1 MSDATEAEV
10 SSNETSWSPDA
21 QVLSSNETSSNETTP
36 FPPTTD
42 TSAPMNETLHDSFE
56 DGEPT
61 AVSPPVTDPP
71 VLQDPVYRIILSQQ
85 NYTIPHKC
93 YVAITTNSAD
103 DTKKHF
109 PVVWCDVSDC
119 SFRGVFHD
127 RWHVLLSPGH
137 SLNGILQFRTPVGL
151 NVTAEIQDGN
161 CDEFQ
166 QQSSGDVFTRGVAS
180 TIFFPE
186 ITEEEKLAGNI
197 EHEYCARLD
206 YLYDVDGTGNHA
218 RSVLDKRFPMVVTYL
233 YREEIDEETGQ
244 IIDEDLIDVELA
256 DENTT
261 EEERDLDLI
270 LGLSFLAG
278 AVFMMALI
286 AIVMGGSRKRKK
298 EKQRL
303 QQMMEEGGVDVEI
316 TPIVAPVREE
326 NEVI

>member
-1 MSDATEAEV
+1 
-10 SSNETSWSPDA
+10 
-21 QVLSSNETSSNETTP
+21 
-36 FPPTTD
+36 
-42 TSAPMNETLHDSFE
+42 MNETLHDSFE

-109 PVVWCDVSDC
+109 PVVWCD
-119 SFRGVFHD
+119 
-127 RWHVLLSPGH
+127 
-137 SLNGILQFRTPVGL
+137 FRTPVGL